1 MEDDQTA
8 HYVVDEDTRRLLET
22 VLELAAITSNLQL
35 DLSQQQNV
43 LDIVAQTASRFN
55 VELACLQAIDVRE
68 ITDTVNIDQ
77 FPFDITVTD
86 KDKQ

>member
-43 LDIVAQTASRFN
+43 LDIVAQTASRFDI
-55 VELACLQAIDVRE
+55 ELACLQAIDVRE
-68 ITDTVNIDQ
+68 ITDTVSIDQ

>member
-1 MEDDQTA
+1 MEDDQTP

-43 LDIVAQTASRFN
+43 LDIVAQTAGRFDI
-55 VELACLQAIDVRE
+55 ELACLQAIDVRE
-68 ITDTVNIDQ
+68 ITDTMNLDQ